1 MSRPL
6 RIEYPDAWYHV
17 MNRGRRGEEIFSDH
31 NHYHYFVELLQESVR
46 IWKVRIAAFCL
57 MPNHYHLLIQTPE
70 ADLSRCMRHIDGV
83 YTQRYNRIHR
93 CDGSLF
99 RGRYKAILIEAD
111 SYLLQLLRYI
121 HRNPLRAGCVKDL
134 GAYEWSS
141 HVGYLSNAKRWNWL
155 YKGFA
160 LSMLK
165 KEKSEQLTAYRRF
178 VSEEDPKGIL
188 RIFESRKWPSIL
200 GSEGFMRWVK
210 EKFFLRVQHPEIP
223 ESRVL
228 APDVEAIK
236 ETVCEVYKI
245 KRDRLLRAQ
254 RGRFNEPRNVAIY
267 LTRELRG
274 STLEKVCKAFQMSR
288 YSSAS
293 SAIARLKVQMTRDRQ
308 LQRRIEEIT
317 EKLCKGQT

>member
-6 RIEYPDAWYHV
+6 RIEYSDAWYHV

-31 NHYHYFVELLQESVR
+31 NHYHYFVQLLQESVR
-46 IWKVRIAAFCL
+46 MWKVRIAAFCL
-57 MPNHYHLLIQTPE
+57 MPTHYHLLIQTPE
-70 ADLSRCMRHIDGV
+70 ANLSRCMRHIDGV

-121 HRNPLRAGCVKDL
+121 HRNPLRAGRVKDL

-160 LSMLK
+160 LSMLN
-165 KEKSEQLTAYRRF
+165 KERSQQWGDYRRF
-178 VSEEDPKGIL
+178 VSQEDPKGIV
-188 RIFESRKWPSIL
+188 RILESRKCPSIL

-210 EKFFLRVQHPEIP
+210 EKFFLGMQHPEIP

-236 ETVCEVYKI
+236 DTVCEVYEI
-245 KRDRLLRAQ
+245 KRDRLLRVQ

-274 STLEKVCKAFQMSR
+274 ATLEEVCRAFHMSR

-293 SAIARLKVQMTRDRQ
+293 SAIGRLKVQMARDRQ
-308 LQRRIEEIT
+308 LQRRIEEIR
-317 EKLCKGQT
+317 EKVCKRQT